1 MPGVKDVISQN
12 NGMKLRILEDE
23 KYGKDILNQ
32 LSAGQYIQTFDQEP
46 PTLDEI
52 FKMKA
57 GVRHE

>member
-1 MPGVKDVISQN
+1 
-12 NGMKLRILEDE
+12 MKIILEDE
-23 KYGKDILNQ
+23 KYGKAIFDE

-57 GVRHE
+57 GARHA

>member
-1 MPGVKDVISQN
+1 MI
-12 NGMKLRILEDE
+12 ILEDE
-23 KYGKDILNQ
+23 KDGKDIFNQ
-32 LSAGQYIQTFDQEP
+32 LSDGQYIQTFDQEP

>member
-1 MPGVKDVISQN
+1 MILQN
-12 NGMKLRILEDE
+12 NGTKLLVLKDE
-23 KYGKDILNQ
+23 KYGKDIFDQ